1 MTRRIPR
8 APKPATIPT
17 MDAQT
22 SRRVD
27 AEIAKLIAESSKL
40 NAESHKFNAEVA
52 KLIAE
57 ATKFHRERAWYPVV
71 LMTTAV
77 GATAAVVKLFF

>member
-1 MTRRIPR
+1 MS
-8 APKPATIPT
+8 T

-22 SRRVD
+22 ARRVD

-40 NAESHKFNAEVA
+40 NAEAA
-52 KLIAE
+52 
-57 ATKFHRERAWYPVV
+57 KFHPERWWYPVV

-77 GATAAVVKLFF
+77 GATAALMKLALS

>member
-1 MTRRIPR
+1 MTRRIPK

-22 SRRVD
+22 SRHVD

-40 NAESHKFNAEVA
+40 IAETG
-52 KLIAE
+52 KLNAE